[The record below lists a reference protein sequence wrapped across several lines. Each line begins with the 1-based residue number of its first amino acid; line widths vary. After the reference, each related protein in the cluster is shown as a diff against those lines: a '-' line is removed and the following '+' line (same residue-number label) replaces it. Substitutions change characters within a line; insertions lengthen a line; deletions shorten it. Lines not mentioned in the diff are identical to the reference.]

1 VPGIHAHLNARSKQY
16 GADQIDI
23 GGMMIG
29 KKELATAL
37 AFGFSKSLQVNHDT
51 INSGKLRA
59 SGEKGLVRN

>member
-1 VPGIHAHLNARSKQY
+1 VPWIHAHLDARSKQY
-16 GADQIDI
+16 GPDQIDI

-29 KKELATAL
+29 KKELATVLAL
-37 AFGFSKSLQVNHDT
+37 GFPKSLQVDHDA